1 MLRFSTFSRDFN
13 MIHIIDISKAY
24 GDQVLFDKA
33 SLVIG
38 SGERIGLVGRNGHGK
53 STLFRMLL
61 GDESYDSGEIRIPS
75 DLRVGHLEQHLNFQH
90 KSVREEVCQALPDTG
105 IPGYREEFK
114 AERVLSGLGFSESD
128 LERDPDEFSGGY
140 QIRMQLAKL
149 LISEPDVLLLDE
161 PTNYLDIVSIRWLES
176 FLTQWPGTLVLI
188 THDRR
193 FMDKVSTHTA
203 LIHRQNIRK
212 LQGNTDKM
220 YQQIAEEEELYTKT
234 LENEQKKRKETEQ
247 FIARF
252 RAQASKA
259 KQVQSRIKA
268 LDRAGELEQLEGI
281 EELEFYFPEKPFS
294 AKKLFA
300 IDNLRFG
307 YDQDLFRDISLLV
320 SPGDRIAVVGPN
332 GKGKSTF
339 LSLIAGELTPRE
351 GEINFHPDCLTGYF
365 AQTNIAR
372 LNFENT
378 VEQEILHA
386 LPEPNRTRA
395 RSICGAVMFPG
406 DLALKK
412 VEVLSGGERARVL
425 LGQLLATS
433 TNLLLLDEPTNHLDM
448 YSIDAMVETLKRY
461 KGAVFIVSHDEQ
473 LVETLA
479 NKLIVFDRGGAQ
491 IFDGTYPDFLNRVGW
506 SEEDTARSPEPA
518 KPKLSKKELRQ
529 QKAQAARQLK
539 PLEVERKQIEQ
550 DIEDLE
556 KKIQLANQELVTIT
570 QNGFGD
576 DAVKLTREIKLDQD
590 KIEQFFERL
599 EEVEQEFNRVKLDS

>member
-1 MLRFSTFSRDFN
+1 

-24 GDQVLFDKA
+24 GDQVLFERA

-38 SGERIGLVGRNGHGK
+38 PGERIGLVGRNGHGK

-61 GDESYDSGEIRIPS
+61 GMEQYDSGEIRIPS
-75 DLRVGHLEQHLNFQH
+75 DYKVGHLEQHLNFKH
-90 KSVREEVCQALPDTG
+90 ASVREEVCQALPDTG

-128 LERDPDEFSGGY
+128 LERAPKEFSGGY

-149 LISEPDVLLLDE
+149 LISEPDLLLLDE

-176 FLTQWPGTLVLI
+176 FLVQWPGTLVLI

-212 LQGNTDKM
+212 LVGNTEKM
-220 YQQIAEEEELYTKT
+220 YQQIAEEEELYSRT
-234 LENEQKKRKETEQ
+234 LENEQKKRRETEQ
-247 FIARF
+247 FISRF

-259 KQVQSRIKA
+259 RQVQSRIKA
-268 LDRAGELEQLEGI
+268 LERAGELNQLEDI

-294 AKKLFA
+294 AKRLFS
-300 IDNLRFG
+300 IKDLRFG
-307 YDQDLFRDISLLV
+307 YDEDLFEKVSLEV

-332 GKGKSTF
+332 GKGKSTL
-339 LSLIAGELTPRE
+339 LSLLAGELTPRG
-351 GEINFHPDCLTGYF
+351 GEINFHPDCLMGYF
-365 AQTNIAR
+365 AQTNISR
-372 LNFENT
+372 LRFENT
-378 VEQEILHA
+378 VEQEILDA

-395 RSICGAVMFPG
+395 RSICGAMMFQG

-448 YSIDAMVETLKRY
+448 HSIEAMIEALYRY

-491 IFDGTYPDFLNRVGW
+491 LFDGTYLDFLNRVGW
-506 SEEDTARSPEPA
+506 SEEDAGRSSEPA

-529 QKAQAARQLK
+529 LKAQAARQLK
-539 PLEVERKQIEQ
+539 PLEEERKKLED

-556 KKIQLANQELVTIT
+556 KKIESANQELVAIT

-576 DAVKLTREIKLDQD
+576 DAVKLTRQIKLDQD
-590 KIEQFFERL
+590 KIEQFFQRL
-599 EEVEQEFNRVKLDS
+599 EEVEQEYKQAKLNV